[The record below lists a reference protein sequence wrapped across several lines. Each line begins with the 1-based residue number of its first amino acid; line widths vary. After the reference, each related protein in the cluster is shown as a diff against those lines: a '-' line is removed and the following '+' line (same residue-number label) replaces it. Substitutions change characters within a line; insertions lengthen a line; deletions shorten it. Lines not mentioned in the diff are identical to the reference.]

1 MLRLLTSR
9 HLRRFFFAHFQSQLG
24 SGAAYVALVLIAYQR
39 FRSGWAVA
47 LVLLADFLPGIVL
60 SVPFGA
66 LADRCSRRQ
75 LAVGADLLR
84 AGAFVALALV
94 PSFTATLALALL
106 AGVGSAM
113 FRPAVNAALPELVTT
128 EQRSAATALY
138 GALSNIGLTVGPGL
152 TALVLLLSSPATV
165 LAVNG
170 ATFLISAVL
179 LSAVPLGRGS
189 AQHSEASVWAAT
201 SVGART
207 LVRVPGLS
215 ALLLIGAM
223 TILAGA
229 LMNVAEPLL
238 AIGPLHAGNAGYS
251 LLVGVY
257 GSGMVVGSLVNASAG
272 SRVAGLRRR
281 WLIGVAVNG
290 IGMLGSAAAPSLT
303 WAVASFAL
311 TGLSNALIIGPELR
325 LFQELVSERLLG
337 RAFGLRDML
346 SNIAFVLAFLAAG
359 VLLSVLGVRS
369 LFALGGSAL
378 VAMSL
383 LGALAFHPHDR
394 TATPDPDPEPSG
406 LPTPRI
412 RLPALDLNANTPL
425 QAADAPAALAS

>member
-1 MLRLLTSR
+1 
-9 HLRRFFFAHFQSQLG
+9 
-24 SGAAYVALVLIAYQR
+24 V
-39 FRSGWAVA
+39 
-47 LVLLADFLPGIVL
+47 
-60 SVPFGA
+60 
-66 LADRCSRRQ
+66 
-75 LAVGADLLR
+75 LR

-94 PSFTATLALALL
+94 PSFPATLALALL

-113 FRPAVNAALPELVTT
+113 FRPAVNAALPELVTR

-138 GALSNIGLTVGPGL
+138 GALSNIGMTVGPGL
-152 TALVLLLSSPATV
+152 TALVLLFSSPATV

-170 ATFLISAVL
+170 ATFLLSSAL
-179 LSAVPLGRGS
+179 LSGVPLGRGS
-189 AQHSEASVWAAT
+189 AQHNEGSVWSAT
-201 SVGART
+201 SAGART
-207 LVRVPGLS
+207 LARVPGLS

-238 AIGPLHAGNAGYS
+238 AIGPLGAGNAGYS

-257 GSGMVVGSLVNASAG
+257 GAGMVVGSVVNASAG
-272 SRVAGLRRR
+272 SRIGGLRRR
-281 WLIGVAVNG
+281 WLVGVALDG
-290 IGMLGSAAAPSLT
+290 IGMLGSAAAPGLT
-303 WAVASFAL
+303 WAIASFAL

-346 SNIAFVLAFLAAG
+346 SNIAFVLAFVAAG
-359 VLLSVLGVRS
+359 VLLGLLGVRS

-383 LGALAFHPHDR
+383 LGALLFHPRESTD
-394 TATPDPDPEPSG
+394 APEGGPAPSG
-406 LPTPRI
+406 FQVPEACV
-412 RLPALDLNANTPL
+412 PAVRMSSYTQPQGAG
-425 QAADAPAALAS
+425 APAVVG

>member
-9 HLRRFFFAHFQSQLG
+9 HLRRFFFAHLQSQLG

-60 SVPFGA
+60 SAPCGA
-66 LADRCSRRQ
+66 LSDRCSRTA

-94 PSFTATLALALL
+94 PSFPATLALALV

-113 FRPAVNAALPELVTT
+113 FRPAVNAALPGLVTK
-128 EQRSAATALY
+128 EQRSAASALY

-152 TALVLLLSSPATV
+152 TALVLLFSSPAAV

-170 ATFLISAVL
+170 ATFLVSAAL
-179 LSAVPLGRGS
+179 LSGVPLGRGS
-189 AQHSEASVWAAT
+189 AQHGEGSVWSAT
-201 SVGART
+201 STGARAI
-207 LVRVPGLS
+207 VRIPGLR

-223 TILAGA
+223 TILAAA

-238 AIGPLHAGNAGYS
+238 AIGPLAAGNAGYS

-257 GSGMVVGSLVNASAG
+257 GAGMVAGSLVNASAG
-272 SRVAGLRRR
+272 SRIAGLRRR
-281 WLIGVAVNG
+281 WLVGVALDG

-303 WAVASFAL
+303 WAIASFAL
-311 TGLSNALIIGPELR
+311 TGLSNALIVGPELR

-337 RAFGLRDML
+337 RAFGVRDML
-346 SNIAFVLAFLAAG
+346 SNIAFVLAFVAAG
-359 VLLSVLGVRS
+359 VLLSLLGVRS
-369 LFALGGSAL
+369 LFALGGGAL

-383 LGALAFHPHDR
+383 FGALLFHPCETSD
-394 TATPDPDPEPSG
+394 TPEPS
-406 LPTPRI
+406 
-412 RLPALDLNANTPL
+412 PAPSGFRAPKARVPAIDLSSYA
-425 QAADAPAALAS
+425 QVQGVDVPAAAG

>member
-1 MLRLLTSR
+1 MLRLLTST
-9 HLRRFFFAHFQSQLG
+9 HLRRFFLAHLQSQLG

-60 SVPFGA
+60 SAPFGA
-66 LADRCSRRQ
+66 LADRCSRRA

-94 PSFTATLALALL
+94 PSFPATLALALL

-113 FRPAVNAALPELVTT
+113 FQPAVNAALPELVTK

-152 TALVLLLSSPATV
+152 TALVLLFSSPAAV

-170 ATFLISAVL
+170 ATFLVSAAL
-179 LSAVPLGRGS
+179 LSGVALGRGS
-189 AQHSEASVWAAT
+189 AQHSEASVWSAT
-201 SVGART
+201 SAGARAI
-207 LVRVPGLS
+207 VRIPGLS
-215 ALLLIGAM
+215 PLLLIGAM
-223 TILAGA
+223 TILAAA

-238 AIGPLHAGNAGYS
+238 AIGPLAAGNAGYS

-257 GSGMVVGSLVNASAG
+257 GAGMVAGSLVNATAG
-272 SRVAGLRRR
+272 LRVAGLRRR
-281 WLIGVAVNG
+281 WLVGVGLNG
-290 IGMLGSAAAPSLT
+290 IGMLGSAVAPSMT
-303 WAVASFAL
+303 WATASFAL

-337 RAFGLRDML
+337 RAFGVRDML
-346 SNIAFVLAFLAAG
+346 SNVAFVLAFVAAG
-359 VLLSVLGVRS
+359 VLLSLLGVRS

-383 LGALAFHPHDR
+383 FGALLFHPCETSD
-394 TATPDPDPEPSG
+394 TPDAG
-406 LPTPRI
+406 
-412 RLPALDLNANTPL
+412 PAPGGFQAPKACMPAVHMSL
-425 QAADAPAALAS
+425 QTERQGAVAPAGAG